1 MSKSVSW
8 ARVTSPRLGLPLSRW
23 VALALYSAGAG
34 LAHAA
39 LRLRRPVERAACL
52 PEVEFHALYLEAG
65 APEGALYLDGE
76 FVGVLPVSRL

>member
-1 MSKSVSW
+1 M
-8 ARVTSPRLGLPLSRW
+8 
-23 VALALYSAGAG
+23 
-34 LAHAA
+34 
-39 LRLRRPVERAACL
+39 RRPVERAACL